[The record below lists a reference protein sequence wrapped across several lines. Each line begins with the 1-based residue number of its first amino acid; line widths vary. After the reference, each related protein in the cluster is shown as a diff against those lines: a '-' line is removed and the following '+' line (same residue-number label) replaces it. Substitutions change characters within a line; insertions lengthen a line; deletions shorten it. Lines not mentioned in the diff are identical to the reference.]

1 MTTGGKRHVLAL
13 GPELALLTVVS
24 LWASTYV
31 VTKDALETVNPLAF
45 TSARFLFMLVLAFAV
60 LLVAER
66 REGSASI
73 RREDL
78 PRFLAASLTGYTLY
92 QLGFVLGLDRVSPF
106 SAALMQSLMPFFT
119 MLLLTMRREP
129 TTLAGWIG
137 LGIAFAGVVVFLL
150 DKRDGDGSLL
160 GNFFSLGAALSF
172 AVYGLVNRPLVQKY
186 PPATYTA
193 YSLLFGAI
201 PLFAV
206 GMPTTVRQDWAELPA
221 SAWLAIAYMA
231 VFPVYVAYML
241 WNWGIARRGA
251 AVATSF
257 GLLMPVISGI
267 FSVFFFAEAFPPG
280 KLIGAGL
287 VLIGLAA
294 MRGRTWR

>member
-1 MTTGGKRHVLAL
+1 MATTHEAQATTGSRRHILAFA
-13 GPELALLTVVS
+13 PELALLTVVS
-24 LWASTYV
+24 LWASTFV
-31 VTKDALETVNPLAF
+31 VTKDALESVHPLAF
-45 TSARFLFMLVLAFAV
+45 TSARFLVMVVLAFTV
-60 LLVAER
+60 LFVAGR
-66 REGSASI
+66 REEGGASI

-106 SAALMQSLMPFFT
+106 SAALLQSLMPFFT
-119 MLLLTMRREP
+119 MLLLTLRREP
-129 TTLAGWIG
+129 TTLSGWIG
-137 LGIAFAGVVVFLL
+137 LSIAFAGVVVFLL
-150 DKRDGDGSLL
+150 DKREGDGLLL

-172 AVYGLVNRPLVQKY
+172 AAYGLVNRPLVQKY

-201 PLFAV
+201 PLFVV
-206 GMPTTVRQDWAELPA
+206 GMPATLRQDWAELPA

-231 VFPVYVAYML
+231 VLPVYVAYML

-257 GLLMPVISGI
+257 SLLLPVISGI
-267 FSVFFFAEAFPPG
+267 FSVFFFDEAFPPG
-280 KLIGAGL
+280 KLFGAGL
-287 VLIGLAA
+287 VLV
-294 MRGRTWR
+294 